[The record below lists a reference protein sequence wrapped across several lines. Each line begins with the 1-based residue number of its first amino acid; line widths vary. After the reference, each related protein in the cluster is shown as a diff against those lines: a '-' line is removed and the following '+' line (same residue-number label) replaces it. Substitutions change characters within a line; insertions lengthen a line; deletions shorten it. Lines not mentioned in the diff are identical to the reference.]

1 MFQTLLIILSLNNC
15 QGLWSKTCYL
25 VWSMCCMKVSTLLK
39 MAPIIRQLVN
49 FDRALIW
56 TGLTTRPPSSTIG
69 VLFSSTFEIVRKLTV
84 YLLGGILFIKHWQT
98 QSHCLKKHSH
108 GKIFKLLLLLELL
121 NWSKT
126 FLQ

>member
-1 MFQTLLIILSLNNC
+1 MFQTFFIILSLSC

-25 VWSMCCMKVSTLLK
+25 VLSMCCIKVSTLLK

-49 FDRALIW
+49 FDRALIL
-56 TGLTTRPPSSTIG
+56 TGFTTRPPSSTIG
-69 VLFSSTFEIVRKLTV
+69 VLFSKTFEVVRKLTV
-84 YLLGGILFIKHWQT
+84 YLVSGILFLKLWQT
-98 QSHCLKKHSH
+98 QSHCLKKNSH
-108 GKIFKLLLLLELL
+108 GEIFKLLLLLELL